1 MMLKTLMSLMSP
13 GGPRARLSVL
23 IFHRVLPAPDPL
35 FPDEIHA
42 QQFDAMCAWFR
53 QWLQVIPLDEAV
65 ERLQSGAL
73 PSRAACI
80 TFDDGY
86 ADNHD
91 VAMPILQR
99 HGLVST
105 FFIATG
111 YLDGGCMWNDMLI
124 ESIRHARHP
133 QLDLSSLLGEE
144 FAALD
149 LSSIGS
155 KRRAIHALIGK
166 VKYLPVDQRGRL
178 CSDIAL
184 RAGVS
189 IPSNLMMRSEQVRN
203 MRRGGMLIGAHTV
216 SHPIL
221 ARLGRQEAADEIL
234 QGKQVLENLLQEP
247 VRLFAYPN
255 GKPGTDYLP
264 ETVDVVRSLGFTA
277 AVSTR
282 WATSH
287 LGTDLF
293 QIPRFTPWD
302 RTRARFGARLIA
314 NMAKS

>member
-1 MMLKTLMSLMSP
+1 MSLMSP
-13 GGPRARLSVL
+13 AAERARLSVL
-23 IFHRVLPAPDPL
+23 IFHRVLPVPDAL
-35 FPDEIHA
+35 FPDEMHA
-42 QQFDAMCAWFR
+42 QQFDAMCGWLR
-53 QWLQVIPLDEAV
+53 QWLQVIPLDDAV
-65 ERLQSGAL
+65 ARLHSGTL

-91 VAMPILQR
+91 IALPILQR
-99 HGLVST
+99 HGLAST

-124 ESIRHARHP
+124 ESIRRSCHL
-133 QLDLSSLLGEE
+133 QLDLSALLGDE

-149 LSSIGS
+149 LSSIAS
-155 KRRAIHALIGK
+155 RQRAIHALIGK
-166 VKYLPVDQRGRL
+166 IKYLPVDQRSRY
-178 CSDIAL
+178 CSAIAL

-189 IPSNLMMRSEQVRN
+189 IPSNLMMQSEQVRN
-203 MRRGGMLIGAHTV
+203 MRRSGMLVGAHTV

-221 ARLGRQEAADEIL
+221 ARLGRDEAVDEIL

-264 ETVDVVRSLGFTA
+264 ETVEIVRSLGFAA

-282 WATSH
+282 WAASH
-287 LGTDLF
+287 TGTDLF

-302 RTRARFGARLIA
+302 RTRVRFGARLLA

>member
-1 MMLKTLMSLMSP
+1 MLKTLMSLMSP
-13 GGPRARLSVL
+13 AGQRARLSVL
-23 IFHRVLPAPDPL
+23 IFHRVLPAPDVL
-35 FPDEIHA
+35 FPDEMHA
-42 QQFDAMCAWFR
+42 QQFDAMCTWLR
-53 QWLQVIPLDEAV
+53 QWLQVIPLDDAV
-65 ERLQSGAL
+65 ERLHAGTL

-86 ADNHD
+86 VDNHD

-99 HGLVST
+99 YGLAST
-105 FFIATG
+105 FFVATG
-111 YLDGGCMWNDMLI
+111 YLDGGCMWNDMLV
-124 ESIRHARHP
+124 ESIRHSRRI
-133 QLDLSSLLGEE
+133 QLDLSSLLGDE
-144 FAALD
+144 FSALD
-149 LSSIGS
+149 LSSIGG
-155 KRRAIHALIGK
+155 KQRAIHALIDK

-189 IPSNLMMRSEQVRN
+189 IPSNLMMRSDQVRN
-203 MRRGGMLIGAHTV
+203 MRRGGMLVGAHTV

-221 ARLGRQEAADEIL
+221 ARLGRQDAADEIL
-234 QGKQVLENLLQEP
+234 QGKQYLENLLQEP
-247 VRLFAYPN
+247 VRFFAYPN

-264 ETVDVVRSLGFTA
+264 ETVEIVRSLGFTA

-287 LGTDLF
+287 QGTDPF

-302 RTRARFGARLIA
+302 RTRARFGARLLA
-314 NMAKS
+314 NMAHS